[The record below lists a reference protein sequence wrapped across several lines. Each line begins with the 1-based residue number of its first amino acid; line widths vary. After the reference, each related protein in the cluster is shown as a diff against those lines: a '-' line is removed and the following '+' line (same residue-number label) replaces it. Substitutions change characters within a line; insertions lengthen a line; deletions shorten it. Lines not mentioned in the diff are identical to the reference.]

1 MWRCICVITAVW
13 RLEQE
18 DGGFKTS
25 LNYLGKLSLKTK
37 QEREGER
44 RERERLR
51 KRRRKVHKWED
62 KFGER

>member
-44 RERERLR
+44 RERER
-51 KRRRKVHKWED
+51 D
-62 KFGER
+62 